1 MLPLS
6 MTLPKINMNN
16 FLSYQFVAKFYGNYD
31 KREKSSKDL
40 RYIFGM
46 MDKKTRGKC
55 INLWAQKIM
64 KRAKVFK
71 IKFGAQLDNQMS
83 YKRGMVSSN
92 DNISAYRNKYSRLE
106 EWLQIKSLSFSLE
119 ATKPRCSN

>member
-6 MTLPKINMNN
+6 ITLPKINMNN

-31 KREKSSKDL
+31 KREKSSKNL

-92 DNISAYRNKYSRLE
+92 DNIISIQE
-106 EWLQIKSLSFSLE
+106 QVQQIGRMVVDKEFIIF
-119 ATKPRCSN
+119 T